1 MYVPGVQHAISFTT
15 ALARDTAVREDRFD
29 TVGEAVM
36 VIQPAER
43 QVVDEINFR

>member
-1 MYVPGVQHAISFTT
+1 VSGVQQAISFAT
-15 ALARDTAVREDRFD
+15 ALARYTAALENHFD
-29 TVGEAVM
+29 AVGEAVM